1 MYKVYCMHLQR
12 LGVNA
17 IVTDKHEDILAAADK
32 VIFPG
37 VGNAH
42 SAMKYLKGTGLDR
55 LIVSLKQPVL
65 RICLGLQL
73 LCNSSEEG
81 DMNALASSTLR

>member
-1 MYKVYCMHLQR
+1 MSLAIIKYNAGNVQSVLYALQR

-17 IVTDKHEDILAAADK
+17 IVTDKHEDILAADK

-37 VGNAH
+37 VGNAD
-42 SAMKYLKGTGLDR
+42 SAMKYLKGTGLDE

-65 RICLGLQL
+65 GICLGLNY
-73 LCNSSEEG
+73 CANP
-81 DMNALASSTLR
+81 AKRAT